1 MTDNRTTDIT
11 LEDVLNGIVGEH
23 YPQGDT
29 EMDNVSACNLDKL
42 LAIAVWAAD
51 ELACGGRLDDYLKSP
66 YASMKHVANLHD
78 AAIMGILEA
87 FEPQVKRYY
96 ETWLAGDDDE

>member
-1 MTDNRTTDIT
+1 MTDKSPTEIT
-11 LEDVLNGIVGEH
+11 LEDVLEGIVGQH

-29 EMDNVSACNLDKL
+29 VMDDVSARNLDKL
-42 LAIAVWAAD
+42 QAIAVWAAD
-51 ELACGGRLDDYLKSP
+51 ELSCGGRLDDYLKSP

-78 AAIMGILEA
+78 AVIMGILEA

-96 ETWLAGDDDE
+96 EMWLAGDDDE